1 MSIEVLERLYRAQ
14 IEIGEAI
21 EKSGNEELKKTYR
34 ELETIVFK
42 IEEELKIFG
51 E

>member
-14 IEIGEAI
+14 IEIDEAI
-21 EKSGNEELKKTYR
+21 KKSGNEELKKTYE